1 MPLQFKMEVI
11 DRQNLKYSFSG
22 HDTFQC
28 RQLWLKKG
36 YEYVKA
42 GLSFNDEAAVVIL
55 GVGKNMVSA
64 IHYWMKAFDL
74 LDIEGKLTAFAEYI
88 FDEGGKDPYLEDE
101 ASLWLLHYHLIN
113 KGLAS
118 TYTLIFNEFRRE
130 RIEFT
135 KESFIFYV
143 RRKLENHKNFSFNA
157 KTVATDFEIFVKM
170 YKLTNVQSKDA
181 EDTLSGLF
189 TELNLLKFEV
199 RKVDDKGDTYYYI
212 DNVSREEI
220 PDEIILYGI
229 LSHHLGQTSISLSN
243 IENGK
248 NSVGAIFALN
258 RASIVK
264 KLESLIAAKKYAM
277 YGMTLSDSAGIR
289 ELQFKVLPSPFE
301 ILNDYYDQ

>member
-1 MPLQFKMEVI
+1 MEVT
-11 DRQNLKYSFSG
+11 DRQSIKYSFSG

-74 LDIEGKLTAFAEYI
+74 LDKDGKLTAFATYI
-88 FDEGGKDPYLEDE
+88 FDKGGKDPYLEDE

-143 RRKLENHKNFSFNA
+143 RRKLESLGSVAFNA

-170 YKLTNVQSKDA
+170 YKLTGLQAKDA
-181 EDTLSGLF
+181 EDSSSGLF
-189 TELNLLKFEV
+189 TDLNLLKFEV

-212 DNVSREEI
+212 DNVNREEI
-220 PDEIILYGI
+220 PDEVILYGI
-229 LSHHLGQTSISLSN
+229 LNGQEGQSSISLST
-243 IENGK
+243 IENEK

-258 RASIVK
+258 RSGLVK
-264 KLESLIAAKKYAM
+264 KLENIIAAKKYDK
-277 YGMTLSDSAGIR
+277 YGMTLSDQAGIR
-289 ELQFKVLPSPFE
+289 ELQFKVVPSPFD
-301 ILNDYYDQ
+301 ILNEYYGQ